1 MLKALNKLFTETLK
15 IDTEI
20 WLYILIAIVAVAFFV
35 ALLAGLLGGEFKK
48 VKSLMSAVSK
58 NPGAAVASMKQMPI
72 AIKNRYRQARMSG
85 VKPSDLVT
93 EQECVNV
100 PYSRSLVSKIWIVT
114 FVTTVVCAAIAYF
127 IAPLAAQGELA
138 RAIANIPVAG
148 EGADEATLAA
158 IQAATESVE
167 ALRTTLANAVWIL
180 PLTVFLI
187 GGLLTFIGALVGKGA
202 LGGAV
207 GLYARFALAIDGG
220 DAGRTVQPAAQQ
232 GYAQGAQSEPMQTS
246 EPAQTYSAQTA
257 EPVYA
262 AAGQAEYVEPA
273 AQPVFEQPAAA
284 YAEPVAQTIVQ
295 EPVMQEPVVDMAA
308 QQEEAR
314 RREREEK
321 IAAARAAQAAQQAQ
335 AQAQAARPAAANT
348 SADDVIAR
356 IEQIDRDGAPR
367 ETMREVAQL
376 LQKERAKPENKTP
389 EQQKKLNE
397 ALSKLL
403 KAMSAASKK

>member
-1 MLKALNKLFTETLK
+1 MLKALNKLFIETLK
-15 IDTEI
+15 INTEI
-20 WLYILIAIVAVAFFV
+20 WLYILMAIVAVAFFI
-35 ALLAGLLGGEFKK
+35 ALFAGLLGGEFKK
-48 VKSLMSAVSK
+48 VKSLMATVAK
-58 NPGAAVASMKQMPI
+58 NPGVAVASMKQMPI

-100 PYSRSLVSKIWIVT
+100 PYSRSLVSKIWVIT
-114 FVTTVVCAAIAYF
+114 FVTTVICAAIAYF
-127 IAPLAAQGELA
+127 VAPLAASGELI
-138 RAIANIPVAG
+138 R
-148 EGADEATLAA
+148 
-158 IQAATESVE
+158 ATESGTGEDVKY
-167 ALRTTLANAVWIL
+167 LANAAAL
-180 PLTVFLI
+180 MPLTVIIL
-187 GGLLTFIGALVGKGA
+187 GGLLTLIGAIVGKSA
-202 LGGAV
+202 QGGAV
-207 GLYARFALAIDGG
+207 KLYARFAQAIDGG
-220 DAGRTVQPAAQQ
+220 DAGRTAQPVQQ
-232 GYAQGAQSEPMQTS
+232 GYPAGAQAQPQEPIQSEPM
-246 EPAQTYSAQTA
+246 AAYSAQTA
-257 EPVYA
+257 EPVFEPV
-262 AAGQAEYVEPA
+262 GQAEYAEPV
-273 AQPVFEQPAAA
+273 AQPVYEQPAAA
-284 YAEPVAQTIVQ
+284 YAEPVVQ
-295 EPVMQEPVVDMAA
+295 EPAVDTAA

-321 IAAARAAQAAQQAQ
+321 IAAARAAQAQAQ
-335 AQAQAARPAAANT
+335 AQAQVQPQQAQAARPAATNT